1 MLVYL
6 IYVFYI
12 LDAVED
18 ARKAKDKHGEPFPGW
33 LAFVQLVFNFIL
45 IAFSGFFLYK
55 EHEQFQKMFAKDKG
69 KNKLIKSFYK
79 YYSDFWNYPDV
90 IPPVLIILVIIAD
103 TLTNDERRPHMDEFR
118 ITL

>member
-6 IYVFYI
+6 IYVFNI

-18 ARKAKDKHGEPFPGW
+18 ARKAKDKDGEPFPGW
-33 LAFVQLVFNFIL
+33 LVFVQLLFNFIL

-55 EHEQFQKMFAKDKG
+55 EYDQFQKMFAKDKD
-69 KNKLIKSFYK
+69 KNRLIKSLAK

-90 IPPVLIILVIIAD
+90 IPPILIILVIIAD